1 MTPYSPKALGANVS
15 PFPQLSAASLPAE
28 LRRIIDR
35 VLKRSRLWP
44 SERADVEAELASHFA
59 DGLASGLSVEK
70 LIEDFGDPDAA
81 SSLIRRAKL
90 RGRSRTWH
98 AWRLA
103 RNATLATVSLL
114 VFSYVF
120 ITVRF
125 FVGTPTI
132 TRDIRKELN
141 APIVAIPQN
150 QRAWPTYKQA
160 YAALFTPELDNTAG
174 ASASRSQVYGALD
187 KPEDARR
194 NQAAI
199 SLLRKAA
206 SFPNFGVEL
215 DNPQDYEFLSRHQLR
230 LAGTKDWETRKI
242 DQPARD
248 GPAVQIV
255 LQHLGVMRSFARL
268 LMQDVDLA
276 IEAGN
281 SAAVS
286 EDLVAGAQMAV
297 HSRESPF
304 LISDL
309 VSLAIGDLVMSKVRE
324 VLTRNP
330 DLLTDQSLRQI
341 ASALRAIG
349 PRQQLVR
356 FDGELLSFEDI
367 LQRSFTDSGNGNGD
381 GRLTPAGI
389 RILAQLSQFNGE
401 GPQSGA
407 GEIAAFPVASSIGPG
422 RKALH
427 DTYVSMMT
435 QVKQWEQ
442 IPRWIRPTPPDPETI
457 KQGTFP
463 LSPYSFI
470 SLMMPAFNNSVH
482 AADRFDA
489 SREATLTIIAL
500 EQFKRA
506 NGRFPASLSELVP
519 SFLPSIPLDIADGQ
533 PLRYKPSGGSYT
545 LYSLGANLIDDG
557 GKPAETSS
565 KESQVSNFRPMG
577 IDFSKIHDDWVFF
590 PYRAFPKDQPR
601 N

>member
-15 PFPQLSAASLPAE
+15 SAPQVSADSLPAE

-35 VLKRSRLWP
+35 VLKRSKLWP

-70 LIEDFGDPDAA
+70 LVEDFGDPDAA
-81 SSLIRRAKL
+81 SSLIRRAKI

-103 RNATLATVSLL
+103 RQLALATLALV

-120 ITVRF
+120 VTVRF

-141 APIVAIPQN
+141 DPIAAIPQN
-150 QRAWPTYKQA
+150 KRGWPTYKQA
-160 YAALFTPELDNTAG
+160 YAAIVTPEPDAAG
-174 ASASRSQVYGALD
+174 SSRSQANGGLD
-187 KPEDARR
+187 TPEDARR
-194 NQAAI
+194 NQDAI
-199 SLLRKAA
+199 VLLRKAA
-206 SFPNFGVEL
+206 AFPNFGVEL
-215 DNPQDYEFLSRHQLR
+215 DNPQDYEFLLRHQLR
-230 LAGTKDWETRKI
+230 LGGKEDWASRKI
-242 DQPARD
+242 EQPSRD
-248 GPAVQIV
+248 GPAVEIV
-255 LQHLGVMRSFARL
+255 LQHLGVIRSFARL

-276 IEAGN
+276 LQAGN
-281 SAAVS
+281 SASVS

-297 HSRESPF
+297 QSRESPF

-324 VLTRNP
+324 VLTRRP

-341 ASALRAIG
+341 ATALRDIG
-349 PRQQLVR
+349 PRRQLVR
-356 FDGELLSFEDI
+356 FDSELLSFEDI
-367 LQRSFTDSGNGNGD
+367 LQRSFTDSGNGD

-389 RILAQLSQFNGE
+389 RLLAQLSQFNGE

-427 DTYVSMMT
+427 DMYVSIMT

-442 IPRWIRPTPPDPETI
+442 SPRWARPAPPDPEAI
-457 KQGTFP
+457 KRGTFP
-463 LSPYSFI
+463 LSPYSFL

-489 SREATLTIIAL
+489 SRDATLAIIAL

-506 NGRFPASLSELVP
+506 KGRFPASLSELVP
-519 SFLPSIPLDIADGQ
+519 SFLPQTPIDIADGQ
-533 PLRYKPSGGSYT
+533 PLRYKPSGDSYT
-545 LYSLGANLIDDG
+545 LYSLGANLMDDG

-590 PYRAFPKDQPR
+590 PYKAFPKDQPG